1 MNFKTERNQPHMK
14 FQNATTFIE
23 QKDLISAL
31 HGNLLNDYNRNYSE
45 NELKM
50 ILDSFQSTIESY
62 LALPENT
69 KNDDVPVDS
78 IIIQP
83 FGHGSSLTIKSYL
96 DNGSVH
102 VLNGATIVTQP
113 RTRVKA
119 RYSSYFQRRI
129 INGLKN

>member
-1 MNFKTERNQPHMK
+1 MNFKEERNQSHMK
-14 FQNATTFIE
+14 FQNTTTFIE
-23 QKDLISAL
+23 QNDIISAL
-31 HGNLLNDYNRNYSE
+31 YSNLLNDYNRDYSKE
-45 NELKM
+45 ELKDIM
-50 ILDSFQSTIESY
+50 DSLQYTIESY

-69 KNDDVPVDS
+69 KNDDLPVDS